1 MKKQLVNTYKNVTFI
16 DYNVF
21 FVYNCKLNS
30 TYRIGAD
37 QMKKCI
43 ILLFSVLL
51 LIPIHTSAQT
61 PSKPKVLVLYSTQ
74 DDKIT
79 NNIQILNTQLG
90 HFTNDITTKSLKR
103 VNEITNSSSYTHIVY
118 IGEQKEEFPIETKQL
133 LENFSGPVLVLGQN
147 VEQLSNR
154 FSFITL
160 KADDIRVNKIE
171 YPSNKLKNTLEEE
184 RLVQSFDTNGTV
196 LANALSS
203 NSKSPLIVRH
213 ETSYYVAT
221 SNLFNWM
228 SHYVGEMLFSYFG
241 QKPTTNKVE
250 TYLRLEDVHP
260 AADTNQLKEIA
271 ELLKEKKIPYMITVI
286 PVYTDPNTGKTLH
299 LKDKPELVDLLRSM
313 QDDGAAIIMHGYTH
327 QFYDSETGEG
337 FEFWDVKTDQPIR
350 QPKHEKPKT
359 KDDFPNIEAYNAY
372 VKKGEEFEEKYTTE
386 HIEKGIQELVD
397 AKLYPVA
404 FEAPHY
410 TMSQKGY
417 EILSKY
423 FSTYVGQL
431 QLSDTT
437 WKSMHSPAYR
447 STPSFLHGMKLM
459 PETVGFIEE
468 DKPQAIAKMKANAV
482 SVAKLSDGVIGA
494 FYHPYL
500 GVKPLKEVLKDLESI
515 PNIEW
520 IDLQKEAN
528 EVKMQDIHITTNK
541 DGIHVEKPT
550 SVSDVMD
557 YVKQYGFFLILGF
570 FIIVFLLLLR
580 RAKKLES

>member
-1 MKKQLVNTYKNVTFI
+1 
-16 DYNVF
+16 
-21 FVYNCKLNS
+21 
-30 TYRIGAD
+30 
-37 QMKKCI
+37 MKKCI
-43 ILLFSVLL
+43 ILLFSILL

-61 PSKPKVLVLYSTQ
+61 SSKPKVLVLYSTQ

-90 HFTNDITTKSLKR
+90 HFTNDITTKSLKKA
-103 VNEITNSSSYTHIVY
+103 NEITNSSSYTHIVY
-118 IGEQKEEFPIETKQL
+118 IGEQKEEFPIETKKL
-133 LENFSGPVLVLGQN
+133 LENFSGPILVLGQN

-171 YPSNKLKNTLEEE
+171 YPSHKLKNTLEEE
-184 RLVQSFDTNGTV
+184 RLIQSFDTNGTV

-203 NSKSPLIVRH
+203 NSKSPLIVQH

-221 SNLFNWM
+221 PNLFDWM

-250 TYLRLEDVHP
+250 AYLRLEDVHP

-286 PVYTDPNTGKTLH
+286 PVYKDPDTGKTIH

-337 FEFWDVKTDQPIR
+337 FEFWDVKTNQPIR
-350 QPKHEKPKT
+350 QPNHEQPKT

-417 EILSKY
+417 E
-423 FSTYVGQL
+423 
-431 QLSDTT
+431 
-437 WKSMHSPAYR
+437 
-447 STPSFLHGMKLM
+447 
-459 PETVGFIEE
+459 
-468 DKPQAIAKMKANAV
+468 
-482 SVAKLSDGVIGA
+482 
-494 FYHPYL
+494 
-500 GVKPLKEVLKDLESI
+500 
-515 PNIEW
+515 
-520 IDLQKEAN
+520 
-528 EVKMQDIHITTNK
+528 
-541 DGIHVEKPT
+541 
-550 SVSDVMD
+550 
-557 YVKQYGFFLILGF
+557 
-570 FIIVFLLLLR
+570 
-580 RAKKLES
+580 

>member
-1 MKKQLVNTYKNVTFI
+1 
-16 DYNVF
+16 
-21 FVYNCKLNS
+21 
-30 TYRIGAD
+30 
-37 QMKKCI
+37 MKKCI
-43 ILLFSVLL
+43 ILLFSILL
-51 LIPIHTSAQT
+51 LIPIHISAQT
-61 PSKPKVLVLYSTQ
+61 SSKPKVLVLYSTK

-79 NNIQILNTQLG
+79 SNIQILNTQLG
-90 HFTNDITTKSLKR
+90 HFTNDITTKSLNKA
-103 VNEITNSSSYTHIVY
+103 NELTHSSSYTHIVY
-118 IGEQKEEFPIETKQL
+118 IGEQKEELSTEAKQL
-133 LENFSGPVLVLGQN
+133 LETFSGPVLVLGQN

-160 KADDIRVNKIE
+160 KDDDIRANKIE

-184 RLVQSFDTNGTV
+184 RLIQSFDTNGTV

-203 NSKSPLIVRH
+203 NSKNPLIVQH

-221 SNLFNWM
+221 PHLFDWM
-228 SHYVGEMLFSYFG
+228 SHYIGEVLFSYFG
-241 QKPTTNKVE
+241 QKPTNNKVE
-250 TYLRLEDVHP
+250 AYLRLEDVHP
-260 AADTNQLKEIA
+260 AADINQLKEIA
-271 ELLKEKKIPYMITVI
+271 ELLKEKKMPYMITVI
-286 PVYTDPNTGKTLH
+286 PVYTDPETGKTLH

-359 KDDFPNIEAYNAY
+359 KDDFSNIEAYNTY
-372 VKKGEEFEEKYTTE
+372 VKKGEEFEEKYTTD

-417 EILSKY
+417 EILSRY

-468 DKPQAIAKMKANAV
+468 DKPHAIAKMKANAV
-482 SVAKLSDGVIGA
+482 SIAKLSDGVIGA

-520 IDLQKEAN
+520 IDLQKETN
-528 EVKMQDIHITTNK
+528 EVKMKDIHITTNK

-550 SVSDVMD
+550 SASDVMD
-557 YVKQYGFFLILGF
+557 YIKQYGFFLILGF
-570 FIIVFLLLLR
+570 LVIVFLLLLR

>member
-286 PVYTDPNTGKTLH
+286 PVYTDPDTGKTLH

-550 SVSDVMD
+550 GVSDVMD

>member
-1 MKKQLVNTYKNVTFI
+1 
-16 DYNVF
+16 
-21 FVYNCKLNS
+21 
-30 TYRIGAD
+30 
-37 QMKKCI
+37 MKKCLT
-43 ILLFSVLL
+43 LLFSILL
-51 LIPIHTSAQT
+51 LIPTYTSAQT
-61 PSKPKVLVLYSTQ
+61 SSKPKVLVLYSTQ
-74 DDKIT
+74 DDKFS
-79 NNIQILNTQLG
+79 NNVQILNTQLG
-90 HFTNDITTKSLKR
+90 HFTNDITVKNLKEATSINN
-103 VNEITNSSSYTHIVY
+103 VSSYTHIVY
-118 IGEQKEEFPIETKQL
+118 IGETKEAFSDETKQF

-147 VEQLSNR
+147 VEQLSKR

-160 KADDIRVNKIE
+160 NSDDIRVNKIE
-171 YPSNKLKNTLEEE
+171 YPDKKLKNTLEEE
-184 RLVQSFDTNGTV
+184 RLIQSFDTNGTV

-203 NSKSPLIVRH
+203 NNTNPLIVQH

-221 SNLFNWM
+221 PNLFDWM
-228 SHYVGEMLFSYFG
+228 SHYVGEMLFSYFS
-241 QKPTTNKVE
+241 QKPTKNKVE

-260 AADTNQLKEIA
+260 AADINQLKEIA
-271 ELLKEKKIPYMITVI
+271 ELLKEKKMPYMITVI
-286 PVYTDPNTGKTLH
+286 PVYKDPDTGKIIH

-350 QPKHEKPKT
+350 QSKHEKPKR
-359 KDDFPNIEAYNAY
+359 KDEFPNIESYNQY
-372 VKKGEEFEEKYTTE
+372 VKKGEEFEEKYTTD

-417 EILSKY
+417 EILSRY

-468 DKPQAIAKMKANAV
+468 DKPQAIAKMKANAL
-482 SVAKLSDGVIGA
+482 SVAKLSDGIIGA

-520 IDLQKEAN
+520 IDLQKEKN
-528 EVKMQDIHITTNK
+528 EIKMKDIHITTNK
-541 DGIHVEKPT
+541 DGIHVKKPT
-550 SVSDVMD
+550 SANDIID
-557 YVKQYGFFLILGF
+557 YIKQYGFFLILGF
-570 FIIVFLLLLR
+570 VIIVFLLLLK

>member
-1 MKKQLVNTYKNVTFI
+1 M
-16 DYNVF
+16 
-21 FVYNCKLNS
+21 
-30 TYRIGAD
+30 
-37 QMKKCI
+37 
-43 ILLFSVLL
+43 FSILL
-51 LIPIHTSAQT
+51 LIPTYTSAQT
-61 PSKPKVLVLYSTQ
+61 SSKPKVLVLYSTQ
-74 DDKIT
+74 DDKFS
-79 NNIQILNTQLG
+79 NNVQILNTQLG
-90 HFTNDITTKSLKR
+90 HFTNDITVKNLKEATSINN
-103 VNEITNSSSYTHIVY
+103 VSSYTHIVY
-118 IGEQKEEFPIETKQL
+118 IGETKEAFSDETKQF

-147 VEQLSNR
+147 VEQLSKR

-160 KADDIRVNKIE
+160 NSDDIRVNKIE
-171 YPSNKLKNTLEEE
+171 YPDKKLKNTLEEE
-184 RLVQSFDTNGTV
+184 RLIQSFDTNGTV

-203 NSKSPLIVRH
+203 NNTNPLIVQH

-221 SNLFNWM
+221 PNLFDWM
-228 SHYVGEMLFSYFG
+228 SHYVGEMLFSYFS
-241 QKPTTNKVE
+241 QKPTKNKVE
-250 TYLRLEDVHP
+250 AYLRLEDVHP
-260 AADTNQLKEIA
+260 AADINQLKEIA
-271 ELLKEKKIPYMITVI
+271 ELLKEKKMPYMITVI
-286 PVYTDPNTGKTLH
+286 PVYKDPDTGKIIH

-350 QPKHEKPKT
+350 QSKHEKPKR
-359 KDDFPNIEAYNAY
+359 KDEFPNIESYNQY
-372 VKKGEEFEEKYTTE
+372 VKKGEEFEEKYTTD

-417 EILSKY
+417 EILSRY

-468 DKPQAIAKMKANAV
+468 DKPQAIAKMKANAL
-482 SVAKLSDGVIGA
+482 SVAKLSDGIIGA

-520 IDLQKEAN
+520 IDLQKEKN
-528 EVKMQDIHITTNK
+528 EIKMKDIHITTNK
-541 DGIHVEKPT
+541 DGIHVKKPT
-550 SVSDVMD
+550 SANDIID
-557 YVKQYGFFLILGF
+557 YIKQYGFFLILGF
-570 FIIVFLLLLR
+570 VIIVFLLLLK

>member
-1 MKKQLVNTYKNVTFI
+1 MKKYL
-16 DYNVF
+16 
-21 FVYNCKLNS
+21 L
-30 TYRIGAD
+30 
-37 QMKKCI
+37 
-43 ILLFSVLL
+43 LLFSIVL
-51 LIPIHTSAQT
+51 LIPIHASAQT
-61 PSKPKVLVLYSTQ
+61 SSQPKVLVLYSTKE
-74 DDKIT
+74 DTVT

-90 HFTNDITTKSLKR
+90 HFTNDITVKSLK
-103 VNEITNSSSYTHIVY
+103 EATTTTKSSSFTHVVY
-118 IGEQKEEFPIETKQL
+118 IGEKKEEFSTETKQF
-133 LENFSGPVLVLGQN
+133 LENFSGPVLALGQN
-147 VEQLSNR
+147 VEQLSSR

-160 KADDIRVNKIE
+160 KSDDIRVNKIT
-171 YPSNKLKNTLEEE
+171 YPSKKLENTLEGE
-184 RLVQSFDTNGTV
+184 RLIQSIDTNGTV
-196 LANALSS
+196 LANASSS
-203 NSKSPLIVRH
+203 NNTHPLIVQH
-213 ETSYYVAT
+213 GTSYYVAT
-221 SNLFNWM
+221 PNLFDWM

-241 QKPTTNKVE
+241 QKPKTDKVSA
-250 TYLRLEDVHP
+250 YLRLEDVHP
-260 AADTNQLKEIA
+260 AADINQLKEIA
-271 ELLKEKKIPYMITVI
+271 ELLKEKQIPYMITVI
-286 PVYTDPNTGKTLH
+286 PVYKDPHTGKKIQ

-327 QFYDSETGEG
+327 QFYDTETGEG

-350 QPKHEKPKT
+350 QPNHEKPKT
-359 KDDFPNIEAYNAY
+359 QNDFPNIEAYNQY
-372 VKKGEEFEEKYTTE
+372 IEKGEAFEEKYTTD

-417 EILSKY
+417 EILSRY

-468 DKPQAIAKMKANAV
+468 DKPQAFAKMKERAL

-500 GVKPLKEVLKDLESI
+500 GVKPLKEVLKNLESI
-515 PNIEW
+515 PNMEW
-520 IDLQKEAN
+520 IDLQKETN
-528 EVKMQDIHITTNK
+528 EVKMKDIHITTNK

-550 SVSDVMD
+550 STDDIMD
-557 YVKQYGFFLILGF
+557 YVKQYGFLLILGF
-570 FIIVFLLLLR
+570 LVIVFLLLLR
-580 RAKKLES
+580 RGKKLES

>member
-1 MKKQLVNTYKNVTFI
+1 
-16 DYNVF
+16 
-21 FVYNCKLNS
+21 
-30 TYRIGAD
+30 
-37 QMKKCI
+37 MKKCI
-43 ILLFSVLL
+43 ILLFSILL

-61 PSKPKVLVLYSTQ
+61 SSKPKVLVLYSTK

-79 NNIQILNTQLG
+79 SNIQILNTQLG
-90 HFTNDITTKSLKR
+90 HFTNDITTKSLNKA
-103 VNEITNSSSYTHIVY
+103 NELTHSSPYTHIVY
-118 IGEQKEEFPIETKQL
+118 IGEQKEEISTKAKQL
-133 LENFSGPVLVLGQN
+133 LETFSGPVLVLGQN

-160 KADDIRVNKIE
+160 KDDDIRANKIE

-184 RLVQSFDTNGTV
+184 RLIRSFDTNGAV
-196 LANALSS
+196 LANALNS
-203 NSKSPLIVRH
+203 NSKNPLIVQH

-221 SNLFNWM
+221 PHLFDWM

-250 TYLRLEDVHP
+250 AYLRLEDVHP
-260 AADTNQLKEIA
+260 AADVNQLKEIA
-271 ELLKEKKIPYMITVI
+271 ELLKEKKMPYMITVI
-286 PVYTDPNTGKTLH
+286 PVYTDPETGKTLH
-299 LKDKPELVDLLRSM
+299 LKDNPELIDLLRSM
-313 QDDGAAIIMHGYTH
+313 QDNGAAIIMHGYTH

-372 VKKGEEFEEKYTTE
+372 VKKGEEFEETYTTD

-397 AKLYPVA
+397 AKLHPVA

-417 EILSKY
+417 EILSRY

-459 PETVGFIEE
+459 SETVGFIEE
-468 DKPQAIAKMKANAV
+468 DKPHAIAKMKENAV

-520 IDLQKEAN
+520 IDLQKETN
-528 EVKMQDIHITTNK
+528 EVKMKDIHITTNK

-550 SVSDVMD
+550 SASDIMD
-557 YVKQYGFFLILGF
+557 YIKQYGFFLLLGF
-570 FIIVFLLLLR
+570 FVIVFLLLLR

>member
-1 MKKQLVNTYKNVTFI
+1 
-16 DYNVF
+16 
-21 FVYNCKLNS
+21 
-30 TYRIGAD
+30 
-37 QMKKCI
+37 MKKCLT
-43 ILLFSVLL
+43 LLFSILL
-51 LIPIHTSAQT
+51 LIPTYTSAQT
-61 PSKPKVLVLYSTQ
+61 SSKPKVLVLYSTQ
-74 DDKIT
+74 DDKFS
-79 NNIQILNTQLG
+79 NNVQILNTQLG
-90 HFTNDITTKSLKR
+90 HFTNDITVKNLKEATSINN
-103 VNEITNSSSYTHIVY
+103 VSSYTHIVY
-118 IGEQKEEFPIETKQL
+118 IGETKEAFSDETKQF

-147 VEQLSNR
+147 VEQLSKR

-160 KADDIRVNKIE
+160 NSDDIRVNKIE
-171 YPSNKLKNTLEEE
+171 YPDKKLKNTLEEE
-184 RLVQSFDTNGTV
+184 RLIQSFDTNGTV

-203 NSKSPLIVRH
+203 NNTNPLIVQH

-221 SNLFNWM
+221 PNLFDWM
-228 SHYVGEMLFSYFG
+228 SHYVGEMLFSYFS
-241 QKPTTNKVE
+241 QKPTKNKVE
-250 TYLRLEDVHP
+250 AYLRLEDVHP
-260 AADTNQLKEIA
+260 AADINQLKEIA
-271 ELLKEKKIPYMITVI
+271 ELLKEKKMPYMITVI
-286 PVYTDPNTGKTLH
+286 PVYKDPDTGKIIH

-350 QPKHEKPKT
+350 QSKHEKPKR
-359 KDDFPNIEAYNAY
+359 KDEFPNIESYNQY
-372 VKKGEEFEEKYTTE
+372 VKKGEEFEEKYTTD

-417 EILSKY
+417 EILSRY

-468 DKPQAIAKMKANAV
+468 DKPQAIAKMKANAL
-482 SVAKLSDGVIGA
+482 SVAKLSDGIIGA

-520 IDLQKEAN
+520 IDLQKEKN
-528 EVKMQDIHITTNK
+528 EIKMKDIHITTNK
-541 DGIHVEKPT
+541 DGIHVKKPT
-550 SVSDVMD
+550 SANDIID
-557 YVKQYGFFLILGF
+557 YIKQYGFFLILGF
-570 FIIVFLLLLR
+570 VIIVFLLLLK

>member
-184 RLVQSFDTNGTV
+184 RLVQSFDTNGIV

-286 PVYTDPNTGKTLH
+286 PVYTDPDTGKTLH

-550 SVSDVMD
+550 GVSDVMD

>member
-1 MKKQLVNTYKNVTFI
+1 
-16 DYNVF
+16 
-21 FVYNCKLNS
+21 
-30 TYRIGAD
+30 
-37 QMKKCI
+37 MKKCI

-286 PVYTDPNTGKTLH
+286 PVYTDTNTGKTLH
-299 LKDKPELVDLLRSM
+299 LKDKPELVDLLHSM

>member
-1 MKKQLVNTYKNVTFI
+1 MKKWL
-16 DYNVF
+16 
-21 FVYNCKLNS
+21 L
-30 TYRIGAD
+30 
-37 QMKKCI
+37 
-43 ILLFSVLL
+43 LLFSLLL
-51 LIPIHTSAQT
+51 LIPVPISAQ
-61 PSKPKVLVLYSTQ
+61 KNENPKVLILYSSNNNQ
-74 DDKIT
+74 IT
-79 NNIQILNTQLG
+79 SDTQILNTQVG
-90 HFTNDITTKSLKR
+90 HFTNDITIKNLKQLA
-103 VNEITNSSSYTHIVY
+103 EITDKSSYTHIIY
-118 IGEQKEEFPIETKQL
+118 IGEKQEELSTETKGF
-133 LENFSGPVLVLGQN
+133 LESFPGSLLVLGQN
-147 VEQLSNR
+147 IEQLSNR
-154 FSFITL
+154 FSFITI
-160 KADDIRVNKIE
+160 KNEDINSDTIE
-171 YPSNKLKNTLEEE
+171 YPTRKLKNTFEEE
-184 RLVQSFDTNGTV
+184 RSIKHLDTTGTI
-196 LANALSS
+196 LAHALKGK
-203 NSKSPLIVRH
+203 NTYPLIVQQNN
-213 ETSYYVAT
+213 SYYVAT
-221 SNLFNWM
+221 PNLFDWM
-228 SHYVGEMLFSYFG
+228 SHYVGEMLFSYFE
-241 QKPTTNKVE
+241 QKPMTNKVE
-250 TYLRLEDVHP
+250 AYLRLEDVHP
-260 AADTNQLKEIA
+260 AADINQLKEIA
-271 ELLKEKKIPYMITVI
+271 TLLKEKKIPYMITVI
-286 PVYTDPNTGKTLH
+286 PVYKDPETGKTLH

-313 QDDGAAIIMHGYTH
+313 QNDGAAIIMHGYTH

-350 QPKHEKPKT
+350 QPKHEKPKA
-359 KDDFPNIEAYNAY
+359 KDDFPNIEAYNTY
-372 VKKGEEFEEKYTTE
+372 VKKGEEFEEKYTTD

-417 EILSKY
+417 EILSRY

-447 STPSFLHGMKLM
+447 STPSFLHGIKLM

-468 DKPQAIAKMKANAV
+468 DKPHAIAKMKANAV

-520 IDLQKEAN
+520 IDLQKETN
-528 EVKMQDIHITTNK
+528 EVKMKDIHITTNK

-550 SVSDVMD
+550 SASDVMD

-570 FIIVFLLLLR
+570 LVIVFLLLLR

>member
-1 MKKQLVNTYKNVTFI
+1 
-16 DYNVF
+16 
-21 FVYNCKLNS
+21 
-30 TYRIGAD
+30 
-37 QMKKCI
+37 MKKCI
-43 ILLFSVLL
+43 ILLFSILL

-61 PSKPKVLVLYSTQ
+61 SSKPKVLVLYSTK
-74 DDKIT
+74 DDQIT

-90 HFTNDITTKSLKR
+90 HFTNDITTKSLKKA
-103 VNEITNSSSYTHIVY
+103 NEITNSSSYTHIVY

-171 YPSNKLKNTLEEE
+171 YPSHKLKNTLEEE
-184 RLVQSFDTNGTV
+184 RLIQSFDTNGTV
-196 LANALSS
+196 LANAVSS
-203 NSKSPLIVRH
+203 NSKNPLIVQH

-221 SNLFNWM
+221 SHLFDWM

-250 TYLRLEDVHP
+250 AYLRLEDVHP
-260 AADTNQLKEIA
+260 AADINQLKEIA

-372 VKKGEEFEEKYTTE
+372 VKKGEEFEEKYTTD

-417 EILSKY
+417 EILSRY

-468 DKPQAIAKMKANAV
+468 DKPQAIAKMKERAV

-520 IDLQKEAN
+520 IDLQKETN
-528 EVKMQDIHITTNK
+528 EVKMKDIHITTNK

-550 SVSDVMD
+550 SASDVMD

>member
-1 MKKQLVNTYKNVTFI
+1 MKRCLT
-16 DYNVF
+16 
-21 FVYNCKLNS
+21 
-30 TYRIGAD
+30 
-37 QMKKCI
+37 
-43 ILLFSVLL
+43 LLFSILL
-51 LIPIHTSAQT
+51 LIPTHTSAQT
-61 PSKPKVLVLYSTQ
+61 SSKPKVLVLYSTE
-74 DDKIT
+74 DNKIT
-79 NNIQILNTQLG
+79 NNVQILNTQLG
-90 HFTNDITTKSLKR
+90 HFTNDITTKSLKQ

-118 IGEQKEEFPIETKQL
+118 IGEQKEEFPTEAKQL
-133 LENFSGPVLVLGQN
+133 LENFSGPVVVLGQN

-160 KADDIRVNKIE
+160 KNNDIRVNKIE
-171 YPSNKLKNTLEEE
+171 YPSNTLKNTLKEE
-184 RLVQSFDTNGTV
+184 RLIQSFDTNGTV

-203 NSKSPLIVRH
+203 NSNNPLIVQH
-213 ETSYYVAT
+213 GTSYYVAT
-221 SNLFNWM
+221 PNLFDWM

-241 QKPTTNKVE
+241 QKPMTNKVE
-250 TYLRLEDVHP
+250 AYLRLEDVHP
-260 AADTNQLKEIA
+260 ATDINQLKAIA
-271 ELLKEKKIPYMITVI
+271 QLLKEKKIPYMITVI
-286 PVYTDPNTGKTLH
+286 PVYKDPHIGKTIH
-299 LKDKPELVDLLRSM
+299 LKEKPELVDLLRSM

-359 KDDFPNIEAYNAY
+359 KDDFPNIEAYNQY
-372 VKKGEEFEEKYTTE
+372 VKKGAEFEEKYTTD

-417 EILSKY
+417 EILSRY
-423 FSTYVGQL
+423 FSTYVGHL

-437 WKSMHSPAYR
+437 WKSMHSPYYT
-447 STPSFLHGMKLM
+447 STPSFLHGMKLI

-468 DKPQAIAKMKANAV
+468 DKPEAIAKMKERAV

-500 GVKPLKEVLKDLESI
+500 GVQPLKEVLKNLESI
-515 PNIEW
+515 PNIQW
-520 IDLQKEAN
+520 IDLQKEPN
-528 EVKMQDIHITTNK
+528 EVKMKDIHITTNK

-550 SVSDVMD
+550 STDNVIG
-557 YVKQYGFFLILGF
+557 YIKQYGFFLILGF
-570 FIIVFLLLLR
+570 VIIVFLLLLR

>member
-1 MKKQLVNTYKNVTFI
+1 
-16 DYNVF
+16 
-21 FVYNCKLNS
+21 
-30 TYRIGAD
+30 
-37 QMKKCI
+37 MKKCI

-286 PVYTDPNTGKTLH
+286 PVYTDPDTGKTLH

-550 SVSDVMD
+550 GVSDVMD